1 MFLLDG
7 LAVCCKPRGALAMYR
22 LKEKI
27 NLRHVKLADLEE
39 TESAGMMRD
48 VQGQRAG
55 RMYAEHTYS
64 LFNKN
69 TSNLLL

>member
-1 MFLLDG
+1 MHVLTPDNIFIFLQKTERYVFLLDG
-7 LAVCCKPRGALAMYR
+7 LAVCCKPRGVLAMYR

-48 VQGQRAG
+48 VQG
-55 RMYAEHTYS
+55 
-64 LFNKN
+64 
-69 TSNLLL
+69 